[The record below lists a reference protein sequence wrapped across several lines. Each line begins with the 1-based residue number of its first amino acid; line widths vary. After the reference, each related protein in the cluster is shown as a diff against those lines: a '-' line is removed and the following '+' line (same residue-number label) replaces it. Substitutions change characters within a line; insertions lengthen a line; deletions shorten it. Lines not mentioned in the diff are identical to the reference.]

1 MNKTFVIGH
10 KKPDTDSVTAA
21 ISLSYLK
28 NKTGYDTVPMVLGD
42 VNNETKFVLD
52 YFKVKTP
59 NYLND
64 VKLQIK
70 DLNYNKSNFI
80 DKNTSIYESFNY
92 MNKNLISNIP
102 VIDSDKTFLGEV
114 SMKDIAKDMICGDN
128 EYINA
133 SYENII
139 NTINGEQLLKFENN
153 ITGNILVASYRST
166 TFIQNI
172 KIDSETILIVGDRH
186 SIIEYAVN
194 NNAKLIILTGNSKIH
209 DEHIEIAKR
218 NKVNIIKTELNT
230 FNSAKLISLS
240 KDINTLVH
248 KNDIV
253 CFDENDDVNDFIAIA
268 NKTKYSNFPVIDKEN
283 RCLGLLKLADVA
295 DKNKK
300 KVILVDHNEYEQ
312 SVDGLD
318 EAEIVEIVDHH
329 KIGTIGTTAPI
340 NFRNMPVGS
349 TNTIIYMLY
358 KENNVEIPKH
368 IAGLMMSGIIS
379 DTLLFASPTTTD
391 IDRKVVE
398 SLSKIAEL
406 DYKEYGM
413 EMFKAGSTLKNKTEE
428 QIFYTDFKNFDIE
441 GMKIGVSQIST
452 VSSSDIINNSDKYIE
467 LINHLAKNNNYYLV
481 ALFVTDI
488 LTNGSYIYYNDSA
501 YDVLDECFGRDLVQG
516 KYLDGIISRKKQV
529 IPVIM
534 ERIAK

>member
-28 NKTGYDTVPMVLGD
+28 NNTGYDTVPMVLGD

-133 SYENII
+133 SYENIL
-139 NTINGEQLLKFENN
+139 NTIGGQQLLKFEDN

-172 KIDSETILIVGDRH
+172 KIDSQTILIVGDRH

-209 DEHIEIAKR
+209 DEHIEIAKK

-248 KNDIV
+248 KDDIV
-253 CFDENDDVNDFIAIA
+253 CFDENDDVNDFVAIA

-283 RCLGLLKLADVA
+283 KCLGLLKLADIA

-358 KENNVEIPKH
+358 KENNIEIPKH

-406 DYKEYGM
+406 DYKEYAM

-452 VSSSDIINNSDKYIE
+452 VSSNDITNNSDKYIE
-467 LINHLAKNNNYYLV
+467 LINQIAKNNNYYLV

-488 LTNGSYIYYNDSA
+488 LTNGSYIYYNESA
-501 YDVLDECFGRDLVQG
+501 FDILDECFGRDLVQG
-516 KYLDGIISRKKQV
+516 KYLDGIVSRKKQV